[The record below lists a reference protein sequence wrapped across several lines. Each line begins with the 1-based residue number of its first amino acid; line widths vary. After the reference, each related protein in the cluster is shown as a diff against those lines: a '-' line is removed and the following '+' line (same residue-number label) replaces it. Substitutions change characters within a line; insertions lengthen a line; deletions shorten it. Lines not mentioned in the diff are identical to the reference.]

1 MDNTETCRADV
12 GDTEERVEGSSPK
25 VSQPEA
31 VQSMQDL
38 KEKVGHLDLTPK
50 DSCTTGADWKK
61 DTGSLCL
68 FITTACETVMTSK

>member
-38 KEKVGHLDLTPK
+38 KEKVGNYRPGTKLATK
-50 DSCTTGADWKK
+50 RFCSYGAH
-61 DTGSLCL
+61 SPRR
-68 FITTACETVMTSK
+68 